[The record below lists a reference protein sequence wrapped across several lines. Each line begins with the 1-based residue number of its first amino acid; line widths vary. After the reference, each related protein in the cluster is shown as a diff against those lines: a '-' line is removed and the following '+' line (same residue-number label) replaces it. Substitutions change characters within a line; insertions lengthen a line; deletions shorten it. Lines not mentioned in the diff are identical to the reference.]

1 MSTSPDIK
9 SLIIDLIGHGVLDA
23 TLRALLT
30 EQSPSLV
37 VGDIEEALLELQRQG
52 VIIGAGGMWLPGHAE
67 IAECYNPA
75 IVEQLLNP
83 GEFVEVDVDELIAK
97 LEAMLVKAR
106 SAKS

>member
-1 MSTSPDIK
+1 M
-9 SLIIDLIGHGVLDA
+9 
-23 TLRALLT
+23 
-30 EQSPSLV
+30 
-37 VGDIEEALLELQRQG
+37 
-52 VIIGAGGMWLPGHAE
+52 IIGAGGMWLPGHAE

-83 GEFVEVDVDELIAK
+83 EAFVEVDLDEMIAE